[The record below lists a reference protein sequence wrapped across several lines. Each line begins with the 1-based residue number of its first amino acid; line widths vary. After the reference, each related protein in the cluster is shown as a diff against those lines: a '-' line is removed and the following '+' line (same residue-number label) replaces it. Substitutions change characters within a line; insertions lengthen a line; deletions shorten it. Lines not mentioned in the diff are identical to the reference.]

1 MDPELRG
8 RVKRLAKA
16 ADRHDMIMLT
26 ADQRCLAR
34 DTADLLHAYDA
45 LRAEN
50 EKLRDAMRDMD
61 AENRTLRTG
70 NYASVYA
77 EDLRKHAAER
87 KRSAKLVE
95 AAERDE
101 LAHAHHVTRLVEAI
115 NSYHVLART
124 DDRAERIR
132 RANEVV
138 ESLNRKRDI
147 PDIETLAASVHRA
160 YCENHIQRKGEPYW
174 TGGDYSLLDE
184 ATKEIDRAT
193 VRAVL
198 AALATYRHSNEPAKE
213 EG

>member
-95 AAERDE
+95 ALDRYYVITRVANYGVRCRQADE
-101 LAHAHHVTRLVEAI
+101 LR
-115 NSYHVLART
+115 
-124 DDRAERIR
+124 
-132 RANEVV
+132 
-138 ESLNRKRDI
+138 
-147 PDIETLAASVHRA
+147 
-160 YCENHIQRKGEPYW
+160 
-174 TGGDYSLLDE
+174 
-184 ATKEIDRAT
+184 
-193 VRAVL
+193 
-198 AALATYRHSNEPAKE
+198 AALAAYRHSDEPAKE
-213 EG
+213 EGHD

>member
-95 AAERDE
+95 ALKMAMPFLERAPKFYKYQRPGREFWPNREDAEAALSD
-101 LAHAHHVTRLVEAI
+101 
-115 NSYHVLART
+115 ART
-124 DDRAERIR
+124 A
-132 RANEVV
+132 
-138 ESLNRKRDI
+138 
-147 PDIETLAASVHRA
+147 LAA
-160 YCENHIQRKGEPYW
+160 
-174 TGGDYSLLDE
+174 
-184 ATKEIDRAT
+184 
-193 VRAVL
+193 
-198 AALATYRHSNEPAKE
+198 YRHSEEPAKE
-213 EG
+213 KGHD